1 MTTAAT
7 AAATRDVPV
16 DLLLSYFDNTLG
28 QTRRLRRPRA
38 LIYATTA
45 VIAALVLWTALANVD
60 LVVHTQG
67 RIVPS
72 GKQQLVQH
80 LEGGILS
87 KVYVREGDSVTA
99 GQPLVAV
106 SDLQANSSRA
116 EKGARLSGMAARV
129 ARLDAEASGAPRFQ
143 PPAGADANDPAVR
156 AESDSFAARTA
167 KLAQTTR
174 VLDEQATQRR
184 QEAAEAAARGKGL
197 RAELEVARS
206 QLSLVQN
213 MVNRNAG
220 SQSELLD
227 ARGRV
232 ERLTTQIAE
241 SEASLPRLA
250 AAAAELAARKAEVVA
265 QFHSEA
271 RTALSDARVELRR
284 LEEDIKTEND
294 RVRRT
299 VLTAPVAGVVNKL
312 ASNTVGG
319 VVKPGETL
327 LELTPQDEALVVETR
342 ASPAERGTLRVGL
355 PTRVKVAAFDYTA
368 HGTLEARVTEISADS
383 LVDERGERYFR
394 VMSAVDPASAKRFAQ
409 PLGPG
414 MSVSADVVTG
424 RRTVLQYLL
433 SPIRGMADTALR
445 DRK

>member
-1 MTTAAT
+1 MIAAT
-7 AAATRDVPV
+7 TRDVPV

-38 LIYATTA
+38 LIYAVAA
-45 VIAALVLWTALANVD
+45 VMAALLLWTALARVD

-87 KVYVREGDSVTA
+87 KVFVHEGDAVTA

-106 SDLQANSSRA
+106 SDLAANSSRA
-116 EKGARLSGMAARV
+116 EKGARLAGLSARV
-129 ARLDAEASGAPRFQ
+129 ARLDAEATGAPRFQ
-143 PPAGADANDPAVR
+143 PPAGTPANDPAVR
-156 AESDSFAARTA
+156 AESESFAARAA

-206 QLSLVQN
+206 QLGLVQN

-250 AAAAELAARKAEVVA
+250 AAAAELAARKAETVA
-265 QFHSEA
+265 QFRSEA
-271 RTALSDARVELRR
+271 RTALSDARVEMRR
-284 LEEDIKTEND
+284 LDEDLKTEND

-327 LELTPQDEALVVETR
+327 LELTPLDDALVIESR

-355 PTRVKVAAFDYTA
+355 PTRVKVAAFDYTTY
-368 HGTLEARVTEISADS
+368 GTLEAKVTEISADS

-394 VMSAVDPASAKRFAQ
+394 VVAAVDPASAQRFGQ

-433 SPIRGMADTALR
+433 SPIRGLADTALR

>member
-1 MTTAAT
+1 MTAPPT
-7 AAATRDVPV
+7 AAAAPV
-16 DLLLSYFDNTLG
+16 DLLLSCFDSTLG
-28 QTRRLRRPRA
+28 QGRRLRRPRA
-38 LIYATTA
+38 LIYAVSGLTL
-45 VIAALVLWTALANVD
+45 ALLVWTALARVD

-72 GKQQLVQH
+72 GRQQLVQH

-87 KVYVREGDSVTA
+87 KVFVHEGDAVTA

-106 SDLQANSSRA
+106 SDLQASSSRG
-116 EKGARLSGMAARV
+116 EKGARMSGLAARV
-129 ARLDAEASGAPRFQ
+129 ARLDAEASGAARFQ
-143 PPAGADANDPAVR
+143 PPAGTSASDPAVQ
-156 AESDSFAARTA
+156 AESEAFAARAA

-174 VLDEQATQRR
+174 VLQEQATQRR
-184 QEAAEAAARGKGL
+184 QEAAEASARVKGL
-197 RAELEVARS
+197 RAELDVARS

-213 MVNRNAG
+213 MVARNAG

-241 SEASLPRLA
+241 TEASLPRLA
-250 AAAAELAARKAEVVA
+250 AAAAELTARQAETVA
-265 QFHSEA
+265 QFRSEA
-271 RTALSDARVELRR
+271 RTALSDARVEQRR
-284 LEEDIKTEND
+284 LEQDIKTEDD

-299 VLTAPVAGVVNKL
+299 VLTAPVSGVVNKL

-327 LELTPQDEALVVETR
+327 LELTPQDDALVIETR

-355 PTRVKVAAFDYTA
+355 PTRVKVAAFDYTSY
-368 HGTLEARVTEISADS
+368 GTLDARVTEISADS

-394 VMSAVDPASAKRFAQ
+394 VMAAVDPASVRRFGQ

-424 RRTVLQYLL
+424 QRTVLQYLL
-433 SPIRGMADTALR
+433 SPIRGLADTALR

>member
-1 MTTAAT
+1 MSG
-7 AAATRDVPV
+7 RDAPV
-16 DLLLSYFDNTLG
+16 DLLLGYFDNTLG
-28 QTRRLRRPRA
+28 QGRRLRRPRA
-38 LIYATTA
+38 LIYAVTA
-45 VIAALVLWTALANVD
+45 VLAALLLWTAIAQVD

-87 KVYVREGDSVTA
+87 KVFVREGDIVKA

-106 SDLQANSSRA
+106 SDLQAASSRG
-116 EKGARLSGMAARV
+116 EKGERQSGLAARV
-129 ARLDAEASGAPRFQ
+129 ARLDAEASGAARFT
-143 PPAGADANDPAVR
+143 PPAGLSLADPAVR
-156 AESDSFAARTA
+156 AEAEAFAARAA

-184 QEAAEAAARGKGL
+184 QEAAEAAARVKGL
-197 RAELEVARS
+197 KAEVEVAKA

-241 SEASLPRLA
+241 TEASLPRIA
-250 AAAAELAARKAEVVA
+250 AAAGELSARQAEAIA
-265 QFHSEA
+265 QFRSEA
-271 RTALSDARVELRR
+271 RTALSDANVELRR
-284 LEEDIKTEND
+284 LGQDIRTEDD

-299 VLTAPVAGVVNKL
+299 VLTAPVAGTVNKL

-327 LELTPQDEALVVETR
+327 LELTPLDEAIVVEAR
-342 ASPAERGTLRVGL
+342 ASPSERGTLRVGL
-355 PTRVKVAAFDYTA
+355 PTRIKVAAFDYTSY
-368 HGTLEARVTEISADS
+368 GTLEARVTEISADS
-383 LVDERGERYFR
+383 LLDERGERYFR
-394 VMSAVDPASAKRFAQ
+394 VVAAVDPASARRFGQ

-433 SPIRGMADTALR
+433 SPIRGLTDTALR

>member
-1 MTTAAT
+1 MT
-7 AAATRDVPV
+7 TRDVPV
-16 DLLLSYFDNTLG
+16 DLLLGYFDNTLG

-38 LIYATTA
+38 LIYAVA
-45 VIAALVLWTALANVD
+45 AICAALLLWTALANVD

-87 KVYVREGDSVTA
+87 KVFVREGDVVAA

-106 SDLQANSSRA
+106 SDLQAASSRG
-116 EKGARLSGMAARV
+116 EKGARMSGLAARV

-143 PPAGADANDPAVR
+143 PPPGTSPSDPAVH
-156 AESDSFAARTA
+156 AESEAFAARAA

-174 VLDEQATQRR
+174 VLEEQATQRR
-184 QEAAEAAARGKGL
+184 QEAAEAGARAKGL
-197 RAELEVARS
+197 KAELEVARS
-206 QLSLVQN
+206 QLTLVQT
-213 MVNRNAG
+213 MVSRNAG

-227 ARGRV
+227 ARSRV
-232 ERLTTQIAE
+232 ERLSTQIAE
-241 SEASLPRLA
+241 TEASLPRLA
-250 AAAAELAARKAEVVA
+250 AAAAELSARQAETVA
-265 QFHSEA
+265 QFRSEA

-284 LEEDIKTEND
+284 VEEELKTEDD

-299 VLTAPVAGVVNKL
+299 VLTAPVAGTVNKL

-327 LELTPQDEALVVETR
+327 LELTPQDDALVVETR

-355 PTRVKVAAFDYTA
+355 PTRVKVAAFDYTSF
-368 HGTLEARVTEISADS
+368 GTLQARVTEISADS

-394 VMSAVDPASAKRFAQ
+394 VVSAVDPDSARRFGQ

-433 SPIRGMADTALR
+433 SPIRGLADTALR

>member
-1 MTTAAT
+1 MTTAT
-7 AAATRDVPV
+7 ANSPHLPV
-16 DLLLSYFDNTLG
+16 ELLLSYFDNTLG

-38 LIYATTA
+38 LIHAAAA
-45 VIAALVLWTALANVD
+45 VMAALLLWTALARVD

-87 KVYVREGDSVTA
+87 KVFVHEGDVVTA

-106 SDLQANSSRA
+106 SDLQATSSRG
-116 EKGARLSGMAARV
+116 EKGARIGGLAARV
-129 ARLDAEASGAPRFQ
+129 ARLNAEASGAARFQ
-143 PPAGADANDPAVR
+143 PPPGVASSDPAVH
-156 AESDSFAARTA
+156 AESEAFAARAA

-174 VLDEQATQRR
+174 VLEEQAAQRR
-184 QEAAEAAARGKGL
+184 QEAAEAAARAKGL
-197 RAELEVARS
+197 KAELEVARS

-213 MVNRNAG
+213 MVARNAG

-241 SEASLPRLA
+241 TETSLPRLA
-250 AAAAELAARKAEVVA
+250 AAAAELSARQAEALA
-265 QFHSEA
+265 QFRSEA

-284 LEEDIKTEND
+284 LEEEIKTEDD

-299 VLTAPVAGVVNKL
+299 VLIAPVAGIVNKV

-327 LELTPQDEALVVETR
+327 LELTPQDDALVVETR
-342 ASPAERGTLRVGL
+342 ASPTERGTLRVGL
-355 PTRVKVAAFDYTA
+355 PTRVKVAAFDYTVY
-368 HGTLEARVTEISADS
+368 GTLQARVTEISADS

-394 VMSAVDPASAKRFAQ
+394 VVATVDPASAKGFGQ
-409 PLGPG
+409 PVGPG
-414 MSVSADVVTG
+414 MTVNADVVTG

-433 SPIRGMADTALR
+433 SPIRGLADTALR

>member
-1 MTTAAT
+1 MTTAQPST
-7 AAATRDVPV
+7 VPV

-38 LIYATTA
+38 LIYAVAA
-45 VIAALVLWTALANVD
+45 VVAAMLLWTTVAQVD

-87 KVYVREGDSVTA
+87 KLFVHEGDAVAA

-116 EKGARLSGMAARV
+116 EKGARQAGMAARV
-129 ARLDAEASGAPRFQ
+129 ARLDAEANGAPRFQ
-143 PPAGADANDPAVR
+143 PPAGTALTDPTVQ
-156 AESDSFAARTA
+156 AEAEAFAARAA

-174 VLDEQATQRR
+174 VLQEQATQRR
-184 QEAAEAAARGKGL
+184 QEAAEAAARTKGL

-213 MVNRNAG
+213 MVARNAG

-241 SEASLPRLA
+241 TEASLPRLA
-250 AAAAELAARKAEVVA
+250 AAAGELSARQAETVA
-265 QFHSEA
+265 QFRSEA

-299 VLTAPVAGVVNKL
+299 VLTAPVAGIVNKL

-327 LELTPQDEALVVETR
+327 LELTPQDDALVIETR

-355 PTRVKVAAFDYTA
+355 PTRVKVAAFDYTTY
-368 HGTLEARVTEISADS
+368 GTLEARVSEISADS

-394 VMSAVDPASAKRFAQ
+394 VVATVDPASAKRFGQ
-409 PLGPG
+409 SLGPG

-433 SPIRGMADTALR
+433 SPIRGLADTALR

>member
-1 MTTAAT
+1 MTTAST
-7 AAATRDVPV
+7 TRDVPV

-38 LIYATTA
+38 LIYAA
-45 VIAALVLWTALANVD
+45 AGVCAALLLWTALANVD

-87 KVYVREGDSVTA
+87 KVFVHEGDAVTA

-129 ARLDAEASGAPRFQ
+129 ARLDAEANGAPRFQ
-143 PPAGADANDPAVR
+143 PPAGADVNDPAVR
-156 AESDSFAARTA
+156 AESESFAARAA

-206 QLSLVQN
+206 QLGLVQN
-213 MVNRNAG
+213 MVSRNAG

-250 AAAAELAARKAEVVA
+250 AAAAELAARQAESVA
-265 QFHSEA
+265 QFRSEA

-327 LELTPQDEALVVETR
+327 LELTPQDDALVIETR

-368 HGTLEARVTEISADS
+368 YGTLEARVTEISADS
-383 LVDERGERYFR
+383 LIDERGERYFR
-394 VMSAVDPASAKRFAQ
+394 VVAAVDPASAKRFAQ

-433 SPIRGMADTALR
+433 SPIRGLTDTALR

>member
-1 MTTAAT
+1 MTA
-7 AAATRDVPV
+7 RDASV
-16 DLLLSYFDNTLG
+16 DLLLGYFDNTLG
-28 QTRRLRRPRA
+28 QGRRLRRPRA
-38 LIYATTA
+38 LIYAVTA
-45 VIAALVLWTALANVD
+45 VLLALLLWTAFAQVD

-87 KVYVREGDSVTA
+87 KVFVREGDIVKA

-106 SDLQANSSRA
+106 SDLQAASARG
-116 EKGARLSGMAARV
+116 EKGERQSGLAARV
-129 ARLDAEASGAPRFQ
+129 ARLEAEASGAARFTA
-143 PPAGADANDPAVR
+143 PTGLSLADPAVR
-156 AESDSFAARTA
+156 AESEAFAARAA

-174 VLDEQATQRR
+174 VLEEQATQRR
-184 QEAAEAAARGKGL
+184 QEAAEAAARAKGL
-197 RAELEVARS
+197 KAELEVARS

-241 SEASLPRLA
+241 TEASLPRLG
-250 AAAAELAARKAEVVA
+250 AAAAELSARQAEAVA
-265 QFHSEA
+265 QFRSEA
-271 RTALSDARVELRR
+271 RTALSDAQVELRR
-284 LEEDIKTEND
+284 LGQDIKTEDD

-299 VLTAPVAGVVNKL
+299 VLTAPVAGTVNKL

-327 LELTPQDEALVVETR
+327 LELTPLDEAIVVEAR
-342 ASPAERGTLRVGL
+342 ASPVERGTLRVGL
-355 PTRVKVAAFDYTA
+355 PTRIKVAAFDYTTY
-368 HGTLEARVTEISADS
+368 GTLQARVTEISADS
-383 LVDERGERYFR
+383 LLDERGERYFR
-394 VMSAVDPASAKRFAQ
+394 VVAAVDPASVRQFGQ

-433 SPIRGMADTALR
+433 SPIRVLADTALR

>member
-1 MTTAAT
+1 MTTASAN
-7 AAATRDVPV
+7 VPV

-38 LIYATTA
+38 LVYAVAGIT
-45 VIAALVLWTALANVD
+45 AALLLWTAVARVD

-87 KVYVREGDSVTA
+87 KVFVHEGDMVAA

-106 SDLQANSSRA
+106 SDLQANSSRG
-116 EKGARLSGMAARV
+116 EKAARLSGLAARV
-129 ARLDAEASGAPRFQ
+129 ARLEAEATGAARLQ
-143 PPAGADANDPAVR
+143 APAGVAAGDPALR
-156 AESDSFAARTA
+156 AESEAFTARAA

-174 VLDEQATQRR
+174 VFEEQAAQRR
-184 QEAAEAAARGKGL
+184 QEAAEAAARAKGL
-197 RAELEVARS
+197 RAELDVARS

-213 MVNRNAG
+213 MVARNAG

-241 SEASLPRLA
+241 TEASLPRLA
-250 AAAAELAARKAEVVA
+250 AAAAELAARQAETVA
-265 QFHSEA
+265 QFRSEA
-271 RTALSDARVELRR
+271 RTALSDARVERER
-284 LEEDIKTEND
+284 VEEELKTEND

-299 VLTAPVAGVVNKL
+299 VLTAPMAGIVNKL

-327 LELTPQDEALVVETR
+327 LELTPQDEAIVIESR

-355 PTRVKVAAFDYTA
+355 PTRVKVAAFDYTVY
-368 HGTLEARVTEISADS
+368 GTLQARVSEISADS
-383 LVDERGERYFR
+383 LLDERGERYFR
-394 VMSAVDPASAKRFAQ
+394 VVSTVEPDSVRRFNE

-424 RRTVLQYLL
+424 QRTVLQFLL
-433 SPIRGMADTALR
+433 SPIRGLADTALR

>member
-1 MTTAAT
+1 MTAT
-7 AAATRDVPV
+7 ASNATRDVPV

-38 LIYATTA
+38 LIYAVAA
-45 VIAALVLWTALANVD
+45 VMASLLLWTTLARVD

-87 KVYVREGDSVTA
+87 KVFVHEGDAVTA

-106 SDLQANSSRA
+106 SDLAANSSRA
-116 EKGARLSGMAARV
+116 EKGARQSGLAARV

-143 PPAGADANDPAVR
+143 PPAGTSLDDPAVR
-156 AESDSFAARTA
+156 AEADAFAARAA
-167 KLAQTTR
+167 KLAQSTQ
-174 VLDEQATQRR
+174 VLVEQATQRR

-206 QLSLVQN
+206 QLGLVQN
-213 MVNRNAG
+213 MVSRNAG

-241 SEASLPRLA
+241 TEASLPRLA
-250 AAAAELAARKAEVVA
+250 AAAAELTARQAEAVA
-265 QFHSEA
+265 QFRSEA

-284 LEEDIKTEND
+284 LDEDLKTEND

-299 VLTAPVAGVVNKL
+299 VLTAPVAGIVNKL

-327 LELTPQDEALVVETR
+327 LELTPQDDALVIESR

-355 PTRVKVAAFDYTA
+355 PTRVKVAAFDYTTY
-368 HGTLEARVTEISADS
+368 GTLEARVTEISADS

-394 VMSAVDPASAKRFAQ
+394 VVATVDPASARRFGQ

-433 SPIRGMADTALR
+433 SPIRGLADTALR

>member
-1 MTTAAT
+1 MTTPPTST
-7 AAATRDVPV
+7 AAPV
-16 DLLLSYFDNTLG
+16 DLLLSCFDSTLG
-28 QTRRLRRPRA
+28 QGRRLRRPRA
-38 LIYATTA
+38 LIYAVSGLTL
-45 VIAALVLWTALANVD
+45 ALLVWTALARVD

-72 GKQQLVQH
+72 GRQQLVQH

-87 KVYVREGDSVTA
+87 KVFVHEGDAVTA

-106 SDLQANSSRA
+106 SDLQASSSRG
-116 EKGARLSGMAARV
+116 EKGARMAGLAARV
-129 ARLDAEASGAPRFQ
+129 ARLDAEASGAARFQ
-143 PPAGADANDPAVR
+143 PPAGTAASDPAVQ
-156 AESDSFAARTA
+156 AESEAFAARAA

-174 VLDEQATQRR
+174 VLQEQATQRR
-184 QEAAEAAARGKGL
+184 QEAAEASARVKGL

-213 MVNRNAG
+213 MVARNAG

-241 SEASLPRLA
+241 AEASLPRLA
-250 AAAAELAARKAEVVA
+250 AAAAELSARQAETVA
-265 QFHSEA
+265 QFRSEA
-271 RTALSDARVELRR
+271 RTALSDARVEQRR
-284 LEEDIKTEND
+284 LEQDIKTEDD

-299 VLTAPVAGVVNKL
+299 VLTAPVSGVVNKL
-312 ASNTVGG
+312 SSNTVGG

-327 LELTPQDEALVVETR
+327 LELTPQDDALVIETR

-368 HGTLEARVTEISADS
+368 YGTLDARVTEISADS

-394 VMSAVDPASAKRFAQ
+394 VMAAVDPASVRRFGQ